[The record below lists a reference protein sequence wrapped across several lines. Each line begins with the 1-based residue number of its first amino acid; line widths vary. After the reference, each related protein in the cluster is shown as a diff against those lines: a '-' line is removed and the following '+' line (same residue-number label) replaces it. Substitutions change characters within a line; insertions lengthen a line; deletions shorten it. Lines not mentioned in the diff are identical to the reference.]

1 MTSQQYLAANEEGLL
16 TPDLLREFYKIDPTN
31 AMRILKQKQAAGDTD
46 YIADFMEILSSE
58 PGTQNTSSGSGYKAV
73 SQAIDGVI
81 GAEDDDGFL
90 ESTAKGVADTVVGAP
105 VRSGAAIA
113 DYGTAAVNELI
124 GNDEGLQMEDTPDF
138 LDFATDLAETGL
150 TAATAGA
157 YAPVKSVGQSLI
169 KQGFKPTLKKIGN
182 RYVSKT
188 PGFAKKVGG
197 KILNSPTARTA
208 AVLGGFGGLNA
219 LDNDS
224 EIEGNTIPNKPNP
237 TLEDINEPL
246 PSSDQDYSSSSV
258 SLENPDPVQGGALDA
273 SSTAARR
280 AAAMAPTSGRPDKS
294 RDTLTDLLNRRM
306 QNEAIRQAEN
316 EIAANKKADRLA
328 AEEAH
333 RASVRAESPE
343 YAQMESLYDSTGG
356 RKKGAF
362 AKLSPQE
369 KDNAFRQFNL
379 NRSAANTKRARIQS
393 ILDDEDRKHIAA
405 GKPGPPPSQGFMFAN
420 EEDSFFNDGSVSRK
434 FFVDK
439 NRFRKPTLE
448 EPEASIAPEEPKA
461 PEAPE
466 DSGMD
471 FEDYLKM
478 GALVGGGALLS
489 KTNPGRKMLRKG
501 LDMFGK
507 GKNYPTGR
515 DAIYKNAAARNAQAG
530 TLRSGGGLGQP
541 GSIPKVVKT
550 PGNPG
555 DPNIS
560 GGLGHPAHPSFS
572 RADFLSGA
580 ASGSNMMNRVN
591 NMPRSGLI
599 KNLGSP
605 RTFDNK
611 RVATTEE
618 LRRKYLLK
626 SLDNI

>member
-58 PGTQNTSSGSGYKAV
+58 PGTENTSSGSGYKAV

-90 ESTAKGVADTVVGAP
+90 EGAAKGIADAVVGAP

-113 DYGTAAVNELI
+113 DYGTAAVNELF
-124 GNDEGLQMEDTPDF
+124 GNEGRLQMEDTPDF
-138 LDFATDLAETGL
+138 LDFATDVAETGL

-157 YAPVKSVGQSLI
+157 YAPIRSVGQNLI
-169 KQGFKPTLKKIGN
+169 KQGVKPTLKKIGD

-188 PGFAKKVGG
+188 PGFVKKAGG
-197 KILNSPTARTA
+197 AILKSPTARTA

-224 EIEGNTIPNKPNP
+224 EIDDIRLPNKPSP

-246 PSSDQDYSSSSV
+246 PSSDQAYNSSAV
-258 SLENPDPVQGGALDA
+258 SLENPDPVQGAASNTSSKGA
-273 SSTAARR
+273 RE
-280 AAAMAPTSGRPDKS
+280 AAATQPTSMRPDKS

-306 QNEAIRQAEN
+306 QNEAIRKTEN
-316 EIAANKKADRLA
+316 EIAADKKSDRLA

-343 YAQMESLYDSTGG
+343 YAQIESLYDSTGG

-362 AKLSPQE
+362 AKLSQQQR
-369 KDNAFRQFNL
+369 DDAFRQFNL
-379 NRSAANTKRARIQS
+379 NRSAANNKRARIQS
-393 ILDDEDRKHIAA
+393 ILDDEDDKHIAA
-405 GKPGPPPSQGFMFAN
+405 GKPGPLPSQGFMFAN

-434 FFVDK
+434 VFEDR
-439 NRFRKPTLE
+439 NSFRKPSLE
-448 EPEASIAPEEPKA
+448 EPAAPEA

-478 GALVGGGALLS
+478 GAFLGGGALLS
-489 KTNPGRKMLRKG
+489 RTNPGRKMLRKG

-507 GKNYPTGR
+507 GKNYPPGR
-515 DAIYKNAAARNAQAG
+515 DAIYKNAVARNAQPG
-530 TLRSGGGLGQP
+530 TLKSVSGLGQP
-541 GSIPKVVKT
+541 GSMPKVVKT
-550 PGNPG
+550 PGNVGNPS
-555 DPNIS
+555 IS
-560 GGLGHPAHPSFS
+560 GGLGHPSQPSFN
-572 RADFLSGA
+572 RADFISGA

-599 KNLGSP
+599 KNLGGP
-605 RTFDNK
+605 RTRDNK

-618 LRRKYLLK
+618 LRRQYLLK